1 MTASS
6 PPTAQRVAWSG
17 RVLLALIVSEYRKT
31 ASTSAWWALLVPAA
45 LICGLIGLIYA
56 EVGGLA
62 FNVQTTLALALSSFG
77 SKFAVIFGVVC
88 SSAEFRHRTITT
100 SYLTASGRPQLL
112 VAKAALSAAVGAG
125 YAVVCSVVGVLGMLI
140 GGGSFS
146 NDFSNDF
153 SDALGVTAV
162 AVLLFALWAV
172 LGVGLGALLANQLSA
187 IIGLLVYLLLVE
199 QLISEFARLSD
210 LGRIQDYLPG
220 GAASASLTVLASGSS
235 FGFGDLFSVS
245 TLPWWMSLLIFL
257 GYTLVVYAA
266 GMAVAQSRDIT

>member
-17 RVLLALIVSEYRKT
+17 RVLLAQIVSEYRKA

-45 LICGLIGLIYA
+45 LTCGLIGLIYA
-56 EVGGLA
+56 ELGGLA
-62 FNVQTTLALALSSFG
+62 FSVQTALALALNSFG

-112 VAKAALSAAVGAG
+112 VAKAALAAAVGAG
-125 YAVVCSVVGVLGMLI
+125 YAVVCSVAGVLGMLI

-146 NDFSNDF
+146 NDFG
-153 SDALGVTAV
+153 DALGVTAV

-199 QLISEFARLSD
+199 QLIGEFARLSG

-235 FGFGDLFSVS
+235 FDDLFSVS
-245 TLPWWMSLLIFL
+245 TLPWWVSLLIFL